1 MILRKISYDMFS
13 NLELGLGQRE
23 TCRKITYS
31 TSSLDCIV
39 LDCIVSSGL
48 SFETFLVG
56 ELSGL
61 LGVFFRLTFDPE
73 TLVNRFRLPSP
84 DFSALAAPLFSLPK
98 ALADG
103 ADARL

>member
-1 MILRKISYDMFS
+1 M
-13 NLELGLGQRE
+13 
-23 TCRKITYS
+23 
-31 TSSLDCIV
+31 SSV
-39 LDCIVSSGL
+39 L

-61 LGVFFRLTFDPE
+61 FGVFFGLTFDPE

-98 ALADG
+98 ALVDG